1 MDFKVDQYVF
11 WVKNVRGELHER
23 VGRVISV
30 IPAYQHPNSTSFGKI
45 VSDKYPPR
53 SYTTYLVLSH
63 GAIFYVDCAQE
74 VPEGKMSLLD
84 TQPKP
89 TVKRGATIVD
99 KSDRLKIK
107 KVLKRAGVEF
117 MESDKSLSILDS
129 RKRLWFS
136 VSGGME
142 TLSYIEDI
150 ALL

>member
-1 MDFKVDQYVF
+1 MNFKVDQYVY

-23 VGRVISV
+23 VGRVLAV
-30 IPAYQHPNSTSFGKI
+30 IEPYQHPNSTSIGKV
-45 VSDKYPPR
+45 VSDKYPAR
-53 SYTTYLVLSH
+53 SFTTYLVLSH
-63 GAIFYVDCAQE
+63 GAIFFVDCAEE
-74 VPEGKMSLLD
+74 VPEGKMSLLE

-89 TVKRGATIVD
+89 TVKRGATIID

-117 MESDKSLSILDS
+117 MKSDKPLSIMDS

-136 VSGGME
+136 VSGGTE

>member
-1 MDFKVDQYVF
+1 ML
-11 WVKNVRGELHER
+11 E
-23 VGRVISV
+23 
-30 IPAYQHPNSTSFGKI
+30 
-45 VSDKYPPR
+45 
-53 SYTTYLVLSH
+53 
-63 GAIFYVDCAQE
+63 
-74 VPEGKMSLLD
+74 

-89 TVKRGATIVD
+89 TVRRGATIID